1 MIALATNAANDKQQ
15 AVPLAQAAVDNL
27 AAAEIERPRD
37 EQGQPQPIP
46 NTADNGY
53 YSEDNV
59 RGVTEV
65 GLDPY
70 FAGGREKHH
79 APVSVEPA
87 ANDATA
93 TSSSAAA
100 VVDQNPKAAMANKLR
115 MATGRALYAARK
127 HIVEPVFGQ
136 IKRIRGFRKFLVRGL
151 ESVSA
156 EWQLICLT
164 HNLLKIWRHVSS
176 VS

>member
-1 MIALATNAANDKQQ
+1 MLRSDFVATDGTVLDLEEGPQNER
-15 AVPLAQAAVDNL
+15 AVKMGKHGLGRREFLTVAS
-27 AAAEIERPRD
+27 
-37 EQGQPQPIP
+37 
-46 NTADNGY
+46 NGY

-100 VVDQNPKAAMANKLR
+100 AAVVDQNPKAAMANKLR
-115 MATGRALYAARK
+115 MATGRALDAARK

-156 EWQLICLT
+156 EWPLICLT
-164 HNLLKIWRHVSS
+164 HNLLKIWRYVSS